1 LDLIGNGPLSC
12 GRVKEPTVRG
22 GSRRLAKLLRTDRRK
37 SNAMN
42 AVQRALFPN
51 RPWPVEEFFTDA
63 TVEKLNA
70 ELTRRDISPEQVMS
84 ILPVPAQGIINPT
97 PRRFRVLY
105 RAN

>member
-1 LDLIGNGPLSC
+1 
-12 GRVKEPTVRG
+12 VRG

-51 RPWPVEEFFTDA
+51 RPWPMEEFFTDA